1 MPEHI
6 PLNDADALLKR
17 ARHADTKTPERVAQL
32 RALLARCP
40 AHAPA
45 LVALGKA
52 LQLLEPQP
60 TEATDPFE
68 EAEQALRNAVVASG
82 RGDAALCELGDF
94 FATTWRARRRC
105 SQRQRAAVRTELRR
119 RKFWIQLCVNQ
130 LLRRRRRSPQ
140 GSGLQNGGSV
150 L

>member
-1 MPEHI
+1 MTEHI
-6 PLNDADALLKR
+6 PLNDADALLMR
-17 ARHADTKTPERVAQL
+17 ARQAETPTAERVAQL

-60 TEATDPFE
+60 HEATGTFDEAE
-68 EAEQALRNAVVASG
+68 EALPNAVIASG
-82 RGDAALCELGDF
+82 RGGAALCELGHF

-105 SQRQRAAVRTELRR
+105 SRRASPSRSGCSRTRR
-119 RKFWIQLCVNQ
+119 LDWRGC
-130 LLRRRRRSPQ
+130 
-140 GSGLQNGGSV
+140 
-150 L
+150 